1 ISYFKIH
8 PLSGVSRGRFNEYK
22 IGHRMACE
30 YQHFT
35 DNLPLHLRERIM
47 VCAHPDDIDDFSD
60 KFIQTAM
67 MLRT

>member
-1 ISYFKIH
+1 
-8 PLSGVSRGRFNEYK
+8 
-22 IGHRMACE
+22 MACE

-60 KFIQTAM
+60 KVIQKAIM
-67 MLRT
+67 MDIIFVEPEETDQTV

>member
-1 ISYFKIH
+1 
-8 PLSGVSRGRFNEYK
+8 
-22 IGHRMACE
+22 MACE

-60 KFIQTAM
+60 KVIQKAIM
-67 MLRT
+67 MDIIFVESEETDQTV